1 MSRMSRMSRTH
12 QKMNVGESFSW
23 WYLAPVEKKKD
34 KKMKD
39 KKKKEK
45 KADKE
50 KVKKEKKVD
59 KEKKPN
65 KEKKANS
72 PRPKGKKG

>member
-1 MSRMSRMSRTH
+1 MSQMSRMSRTH

-23 WYLAPVEKKKD
+23 WYLAPVEKK
-34 KKMKD
+34 KD